1 MPSVLIID
9 GYRFYFYANEGN
21 EPAHIHVYYN
31 KAVAKFWLEPVVLA
45 KNLGMTAGE
54 LSKASHLTKE
64 NSKFLKEK
72 WDEFRSK
79 KT

>member
-21 EPAHIHVYYN
+21 EPAHIHVSYN
-31 KAVAKFWLEPVVLA
+31 KAVAKFWLEPVILA
-45 KNLGMTAGE
+45 KNLGMTANE
-54 LSKASHLTKE
+54 LSKASRLTKE
-64 NSKFLKEK
+64 NGKFLKEK